1 MVRLREI
8 EEIEEDYEDQEFVEI
23 EVEKRRIKVPVG
35 VVLILESL
43 LKRYIEDIEED
54 IITREEFYRSG
65 YFLRR
70 IPEERI
76 RYYIRRQISKVVT
89 IVATLAI
96 TTIVSLHAIIAGID
110 ANFPPTIAA
119 GAMLFALT
127 LYWLWKTSKVL
138 I

>member
-8 EEIEEDYEDQEFVEI
+8 EEDNKDQEFIEI
-23 EVEKRRIKVPVG
+23 EVEKRRIKVPV
-35 VVLILESL
+35 VELLESL
-43 LKRYIEDIEED
+43 LRRYIEDIEED
-54 IITREEFYRSG
+54 ITTQEFYRSG

-119 GAMLFALT
+119 GAMLFTLT